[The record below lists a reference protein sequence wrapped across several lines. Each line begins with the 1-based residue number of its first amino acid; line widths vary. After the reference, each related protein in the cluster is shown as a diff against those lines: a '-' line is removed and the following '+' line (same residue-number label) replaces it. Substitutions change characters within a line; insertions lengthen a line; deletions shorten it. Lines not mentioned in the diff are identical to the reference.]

1 MISSKQRNKINP
13 VRRLNPK
20 QKKQFYIFNK
30 NLCEPSICWHSFYRN
45 LDFKIFMNTIIDFMK
60 RNYKIILAVVLLSA
74 TLFAFRNT
82 SFTESTT
89 SEKDKMLLEL
99 LTFVIEK
106 GHYSPATIDDTF
118 SKGVYKDYIQA
129 LDPSKRFFLQSDIDE
144 FSKYETQLD
153 DQLLNKD
160 LTFFNLTYD
169 RLIKRME
176 EGKSLYKDI
185 LSTPFDYTVDE
196 TFNTDYEK
204 APYAKNAAE
213 LKEKWRKQLKLST
226 LSSLT
231 DRLKIQENKE
241 KGIVDKDPKSSS
253 DVLKPG
259 EFVDNINNTEK
270 EKSDKSTDGKPKTL
284 AELEKITRESSLKSL
299 DEYFGFMKELTRDDW
314 FSIYINSITARFDP
328 HTNYFPPEEKERF
341 DVSISGKFE
350 GIGARLQKKNDFT
363 EITELISGG
372 PAWRGK
378 QLEAGDVIMKVAQGN
393 GEPLDIVGMRLDDVV
408 KKIKGPKGSEVRLT
422 VKKVDG
428 SIKTISII
436 RDIVEIEETYAKSSV
451 VERNGMRYGVIY
463 LPKFYI
469 DFENADG
476 RDAGK
481 DIAAEVEALKKVG
494 VNGIVLDVRDDGGG
508 SLSTVVDI
516 AGLFI
521 EQGPIVQ
528 IKSADRKKEVLYDRD
543 KKIEWDGPLVIM
555 VNSFSASASEI
566 LAAAIQDYKRGII
579 VGSKQTYGKGT
590 VQNVIDLNKFVR
602 SSSTGDLGAL
612 KTTTQKFYRING
624 GSTQLEGVSSDI
636 VMPDKYAYLK
646 MGERDVEAAMPWDK
660 IDPAPYSV
668 WKNNA
673 NFDKAIAESKKR
685 IAQNPQFKLIEENAK
700 WIDERSKEN
709 VYSLKMDDFKK
720 HQAAIEETNKK
731 FKAISDYDYH
741 LKFTS
746 LPQEAEAMKK
756 DASLKEKRL
765 RWHES
770 LSKDIYVEEA
780 LNVLDDLQSKPVIKK
795 SAPAVTLKKE
805 KLAK

>member
-1 MISSKQRNKINP
+1 M
-13 VRRLNPK
+13 
-20 QKKQFYIFNK
+20 
-30 NLCEPSICWHSFYRN
+30 
-45 LDFKIFMNTIIDFMK
+45 DTIINFMK
-60 RNYKIILAVVLLSA
+60 RNYKIILAVVILSA
-74 TLFAFRNT
+74 TLFAFKIN
-82 SFTESTT
+82 STK
-89 SEKDKMLLEL
+89 SVDPEKDKMLLEL

-118 SKGVYKDYIQA
+118 SKGIYKDYIQA

-144 FSKYETQLD
+144 FSKFETELD
-153 DQLLNKD
+153 DQLLNRD

-169 RLIKRME
+169 RLMTRME
-176 EGKSLYKDI
+176 EGKKLYKDI
-185 LSTPFDYTVDE
+185 LSSPFDYSIDE

-204 APYAKNAAE
+204 APYVKNTQE
-213 LKEKWRKQLKLST
+213 LKERWRKQIKLST

-241 KGIVDKDPKSSS
+241 KGIVDKDVKNSS
-253 DVLKPG
+253 DVVKPG
-259 EFVDNINNTEK
+259 EFVDELAVSEK
-270 EKSDKSTDGKPKTL
+270 EKSSDGKPKTFE
-284 AELEKITRESSLKSL
+284 ELEKITRESSLKSL
-299 DEYFGFMKELTRDDW
+299 DEYFGFMKDLTRDDW
-314 FSIYINSITARFDP
+314 FSVYINSITSRFDP

-378 QLEAGDVIMKVAQGN
+378 QLEAGDIVMKVAQGN

-451 VERNGMRYGVIY
+451 VERNGVKYGVIY

-469 DFENADG
+469 DFENKDG

-481 DIAAEVEALKKVG
+481 DVAAEVESLKKAG

-528 IKSADRKKEVLYDRD
+528 IKSAGRKKEVLYDRD

-579 VGSKQTYGKGT
+579 IGSKQTYGKGT
-590 VQNVIDLNKFVR
+590 VQNVIDLNSFVR
-602 SSSTGDLGAL
+602 SSSSGDLGAL

-636 VMPDKYAYLK
+636 VMPDRYAYLK
-646 MGERDVEAAMPWDK
+646 MGERDVDNAMPWDK
-660 IDPAPYSV
+660 IDPATYSV
-668 WKNNA
+668 WTKNA
-673 NFDKAIAESKKR
+673 KFEKAIADSKKR
-685 IAQNPQFKLIEENAK
+685 IALNPQFKLIEENAK

-709 VYSLKMDDFKK
+709 LYSLKMEAFKK
-720 HQAAIEETNKK
+720 TQKAIEDTNKK
-731 FKAISDYDYH
+731 FKPISDYDYH
-741 LKFTS
+741 AKFTS

-756 DASLKEKRL
+756 DASLKEKRE

-780 LNVLDDLQSKPVIKK
+780 LNVLDDLQTKPVVKK
-795 SAPAVTLKKE
+795 TVPVTLKKQ
-805 KLAK
+805 KLVKT

>member
-1 MISSKQRNKINP
+1 M
-13 VRRLNPK
+13 
-20 QKKQFYIFNK
+20 
-30 NLCEPSICWHSFYRN
+30 
-45 LDFKIFMNTIIDFMK
+45 DTIINFMK
-60 RNYKIILAVVLLSA
+60 RNYKILIAVVLLSA
-74 TLFAFRNT
+74 TLFAFKIN
-82 SFTESTT
+82 SEKSADP
-89 SEKDKMLLEL
+89 EKDKMLLEL

-106 GHYSPATIDDTF
+106 GHYNPAKIDDAF
-118 SKGVYKDYIQA
+118 SKGIYKDYIEA

-144 FSKYETQLD
+144 FSKYETLLD
-153 DQLLNKD
+153 DELLNKD
-160 LTFFNLTYD
+160 LTFFNLTYT
-169 RLIKRME
+169 RLMKRMD
-176 EGKSLYKDI
+176 EGKELYKGI
-185 LSTPFDYTVDE
+185 LSTPFDYSIDE

-204 APYAKNAAE
+204 SPYAKNSQE

-241 KGIVDKDPKSSS
+241 KGIVNEEKKDS
-253 DVLKPG
+253 DLNHN
-259 EFVDNINNTEK
+259 EFIDNTVNTEK
-270 EKSDKSTDGKPKTL
+270 DNASDGKPKTFE
-284 AELEKITRESSLKSL
+284 ELEKITRESSLKSL
-299 DEYFGFMKELTRDDW
+299 DEYFGFMKDLTRDDW
-314 FSIYINSITARFDP
+314 FSVYINSITARFDP
-328 HTNYFPPEEKERF
+328 HTNYFPAEEKERF

-378 QLEAGDVIMKVAQGN
+378 LLEAGDVIMKVAQGKS
-393 GEPLDIVGMRLDDVV
+393 EPVDIVGMRLDDVV

-451 VERNGMRYGVIY
+451 VERNGVKYGVIY

-469 DFENADG
+469 DFENKDG

-481 DIAAEVEALKKVG
+481 DVAAEVESLKKAG

-528 IKSADRKKEVLYDRD
+528 IKSAGRQKEVLFDRD

-579 VGSKQTYGKGT
+579 IGSKQTYGKGT
-590 VQNVIDLNKFVR
+590 VQNVIDLNQFVR
-602 SSSTGDLGAL
+602 SSDKGDLGAL

-624 GSTQLEGVSSDI
+624 GSTQLEGVASDV
-636 VMPDKYAYLK
+636 VMPDRYAYLK
-646 MGERDVEAAMPWDK
+646 MGERDVDNAMPWDK
-660 IDPAPYSV
+660 IDPAQYNV
-668 WKNNA
+668 WTNNSKFSKVIADSKN
-673 NFDKAIAESKKR
+673 R

-709 VYSLKMDDFKK
+709 NYSLKLENFKK
-720 HQAAIEETNKK
+720 NQKLIEDTNKK
-731 FKAISDYDYH
+731 FKSIADYNYN

-746 LPQEAEAMKK
+746 LPKEAEAMKT
-756 DASLKEKRL
+756 DVSLKEKRE

-780 LNVLDDLQSKPVIKK
+780 LNILDDLQSKPV
-795 SAPAVTLKKE
+795 VKKE
-805 KLAK
+805 ISETAKNKKLVKS